1 MELKSQLTGQVQ
13 TTLRICC
20 FTAVLLSTVL
30 AQDRF
35 FSVSLSFTLDRQD
48 PQSHHDD
55 VVGYGRREF
64 HSGFRCGFD
73 EQLGLTAF

>member
-1 MELKSQLTGQVQ
+1 MLTGYRQVLLL
-13 TTLRICC
+13 TISFSELY
-20 FTAVLLSTVL
+20 LSTVL
-30 AQDRF
+30 AQDHF

-55 VVGYGRREF
+55 VFGYGRREF

-73 EQLGLTAF
+73 EQLGHTAF